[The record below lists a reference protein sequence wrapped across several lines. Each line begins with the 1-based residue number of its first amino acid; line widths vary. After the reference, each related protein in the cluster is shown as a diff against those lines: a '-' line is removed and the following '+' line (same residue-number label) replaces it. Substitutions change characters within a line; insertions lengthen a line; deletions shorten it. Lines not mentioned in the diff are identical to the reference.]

1 MSQNK
6 KIDKS
11 AKVLFSVFEENKA
24 HKWGT
29 DILELLSN
37 LITESPK
44 FKQFIL
50 TKRINLDLKKQILS
64 NIFSDI
70 LNESQLNLV
79 FCLLENLDFK
89 YLKIINKKYQ
99 KLIAESTGKVNIKAV
114 TVSQLTDTDF
124 LALETQI
131 KTKINMDFTLDNIV
145 DKSIIGGIKLRVGN
159 TLIDGSLSTKL
170 EKLKI
175 SMINK

>member
-24 HKWGT
+24 HQWGT

-50 TKRINLDLKKQILS
+50 TKRINLDLKKQVLS

-114 TVSQLTDTDF
+114 TVSQLTDSDF

>member
-24 HKWGT
+24 HQWGT

-50 TKRINLDLKKQILS
+50 TKRINLDLKKQVLS

-70 LNESQLNLV
+70 LNESQLNLI
-79 FCLLENLDFK
+79 FCLLENVDFK

-114 TVSQLTDTDF
+114 TVSQLTDSDF
-124 LALETQI
+124 LDLETQI

>member
-1 MSQNK
+1 VSQNK

-11 AKVLFSVFEENKA
+11 AKVLFSVFEENKV
-24 HKWGT
+24 HQWGT

-50 TKRINLDLKKQILS
+50 TKRINLDLKKQVLS

-70 LNESQLNLV
+70 LNKSQLNLV
-79 FCLLENLDFK
+79 FCLLENVDFK

-114 TVSQLTDTDF
+114 TVSQLTDSDF

-131 KTKINMDFTLDNIV
+131 KTKINIDFTLDNIV